1 VKRVTTICRMST
13 PFRALLIATP
23 AATSCWLL
31 SKIREARIAARWWRT
46 WIAALATI
54 SSGSV
59 ATAAVTVLDFE
70 DIPAPQ
76 PVLITAQYG
85 VRGVLFQV
93 AYLDKDP
100 NAHSGTQVL
109 RSNTFAAEFPSEP
122 LVMTFTSPQ
131 SRVHFWA
138 SSHLVTAN
146 GTLTGFD
153 AAGNVVATDG
163 PRPVTH
169 DVFTT
174 EFQIKVNS
182 PTITRAEYQ
191 LDQMT
196 VKSIDDL
203 EFEGKKPPP
212 PPKKPPVVKI
222 MSPPNGAD
230 LDVSTIDLAGT
241 VTGAGLISPV
251 NVVIESLQ
259 QTGLNDQPLQIA
271 LTGSGSTKHFLQ
283 SAFGVVPMGPVTVKV
298 TAENSA
304 AMTGTTTSTF
314 MNLPAGIRNRFA
326 AEGGAAMLGTFR
338 FGIFGEGCKIAVYD
352 HAAISVDGA
361 GMTRIIRG
369 AILAKWLTGATL
381 VPGPLGCPLG
391 DEADGPAGTRL
402 QDFQGGRIYANLPAG
417 TVCVP
422 AVFVDAINKR
432 GGDQATGVPL
442 ADPTRSSGLDPT
454 HLFQQFTRPDR
465 PDLLPSTLE
474 IRGFPPVLWLERQG
488 GNLSSY
494 PKEFSAT
501 LWENFPC
508 SKPNGPCSVD
518 PEPSPPPPISDAGDR
533 FCGGKVYPCE
543 ITEWQAILGDY
554 ISTPVFGVA
563 VSSKMAGVDNPLTHE
578 NIYDCLAKVDCPS
591 DWNVE
596 IFPIGPQRGIAPF
609 TSILAENTY
618 VELEYEE
625 YYFQAAGVVLDW
637 PQVGDLFV
645 AAGRWI
651 IDCGHGDP
659 TIPCPYNPIPSH
671 YRSELHP
678 IFMFAKMKTQNFQGQ
693 TATRADI
700 WVNGWYP
707 GDPIEFDLFPP
718 PRPSPNAQL
727 ILVKPVDA
735 DAARG
740 VSVEFSWE
748 PPGLIIPNSVHV
760 RFSAPLRQNTVN
772 LFGEMFWEPLR
783 GYYGQWFLF
792 WGQ

>member
-1 VKRVTTICRMST
+1 M
-13 PFRALLIATP
+13 IAQT
-23 AATSCWLL
+23 AS
-31 SKIREARIAARWWRT
+31 
-46 WIAALATI
+46 
-54 SSGSV
+54 
-59 ATAAVTVLDFE
+59 AAVTVLDFE
-70 DIPAPQ
+70 DLPAPQ
-76 PVLITAQYG
+76 WITAQYG
-85 VRGVLFQV
+85 ARGVLFHR

-109 RSNTFAAEFPSEP
+109 RSNSFVAEFDTDP
-122 LVMTFTSPQ
+122 LVMNFTSPQ
-131 SRVHFWA
+131 RRVKLFA
-138 SSHLVTAN
+138 SSHAGSYPFTFN
-146 GTLTGFD
+146 GTLSGFD
-153 AAGNVVATDG
+153 VAGNLVAVDG
-163 PRPVTH
+163 PRPVTP

-174 EFQIKVNS
+174 EFEIKSTQI
-182 PTITRAEYQ
+182 ITRAEFQ
-191 LDQMT
+191 LDSSD

-203 EFEGKKPPP
+203 EFEGEPPPP
-212 PPKKPPVVKI
+212 PPKKPPVVTI
-222 MSPPNGAD
+222 TSPPNGAD

-241 VTGAGLISPV
+241 VTGDGLLSPV
-251 NVVIESLQ
+251 NVVIEWLQ
-259 QTGLNDQPLQIA
+259 QAGLNDLPLQIA
-271 LTGSGSTKHFLQ
+271 LTGPGTTKHFLQ
-283 SAFGVVPMGPVTVKV
+283 SAFGVVPLGPVTVKV
-298 TAENSA
+298 TAENSGA
-304 AMTGTTTSTF
+304 LTRTATSTF

-326 AEGGAAMLGTFR
+326 AEGGAAVMGAFR

-391 DEADGPAGTRL
+391 DEAAGPAGTRV

-442 ADPTRSSGLDPT
+442 ADPTHSSGLDPT

-474 IRGFPPVLWLERQG
+474 IRGFPPTVTLWMERQG
-488 GNLSSY
+488 GNLSY

-508 SKPNGPCSVD
+508 TNPSGPCSVD
-518 PEPSPPPPISDAGDR
+518 PEPSPPPPIPNPSG
-533 FCGGKVYPCE
+533 FCGGTNYPWGPP
-543 ITEWQAILGDY
+543 EWQAILGNY
-554 ISTPVFGVA
+554 ISTPIFGVA
-563 VSSKMAGVDNPLTHE
+563 VSSKMAGVDNPFVHE
-578 NIYDCLAKVDCPS
+578 NIYDCPAKVDCPS

-596 IFPIGPQRGIAPF
+596 ILPIGPQRGIAPF
-609 TSILAENTY
+609 MSILAENTY

-625 YYFQAAGVVLDW
+625 YYAQAVEVFLDW
-637 PQVGDLFV
+637 PQVGDLFF

-651 IDCGHGDP
+651 IDCGH
-659 TIPCPYNPIPSH
+659 TPYKT
-671 YRSELHP
+671 ELHP
-678 IFMFAKMKTQNFQGQ
+678 IFMFAKMKTQDFEGH

-727 ILVKPVDA
+727 TIVKPVDA
-735 DAARG
+735 DAALG
-740 VSVEFSWE
+740 VSVEYRFE

-760 RFSAPLRQNTVN
+760 RFSAPLRQNTVTDD
-772 LFGEMFWEPLR
+772 GEMMWEFLR

>member
-1 VKRVTTICRMST
+1 MS
-13 PFRALLIATP
+13 AESA
-23 AATSCWLL
+23 
-31 SKIREARIAARWWRT
+31 
-46 WIAALATI
+46 
-54 SSGSV
+54 SG
-59 ATAAVTVLDFE
+59 APTVLDFE

-85 VRGVLFQV
+85 ARGVLFPV

-109 RSNTFAAEFPSEP
+109 RSNTFAAEFPSDP
-122 LVMTFTSPQ
+122 LVMTFTSRQ
-131 SRVHFWA
+131 RRVHFWA

-163 PRPVTH
+163 PRPVTQ

-182 PTITRAEYQ
+182 PTIVRAEYQ

-203 EFEGKKPPP
+203 EFDGEPPPP

-222 MSPPNGAD
+222 TSPPNGAD

-241 VTGAGLISPV
+241 VTGAGLLSPV

-259 QTGLNDQPLQIA
+259 QTGLNNQPIQIA
-271 LTGSGSTKHFLQ
+271 LTGSGTTKHFLQ
-283 SAFGVVPMGPVTVKV
+283 SAFGVVPLGPVTVKV
-298 TAENSA
+298 TAENSGA
-304 AMTGTTTSTF
+304 LTGTATSTF

-326 AEGGAAMLGTFR
+326 AEGGAAVLGAFR

-352 HAAISVDGA
+352 HAAISVDSG

-442 ADPTRSSGLDPT
+442 ADPTRSTGLDPT
-454 HLFQQFTRPDR
+454 HLFQQFTRSDR

-474 IRGFPPVLWLERQG
+474 IRGFPPTLWIERQG
-488 GNLSSY
+488 GNLSY

-508 SKPNGPCSVD
+508 TNPSGPCSVD
-518 PEPSPPPPISDAGDR
+518 PEPSPPPPIPNPSS
-533 FCGGKVYPCE
+533 FCGGTNYPWGPP
-543 ITEWQAILGDY
+543 EWQAILGNY
-554 ISTPVFGVA
+554 ISTPIFGVA
-563 VSSKMAGVDNPLTHE
+563 VDSKMAGVDNPITHE
-578 NIYDCLAKVDCPS
+578 YIYNCAAQVDCPS

-625 YYFQAAGVVLDW
+625 YYAQAAEVFLDW
-637 PQVGDLFV
+637 PQVGDLFF

-651 IDCGHGDP
+651 IDCGHR
-659 TIPCPYNPIPSH
+659 PY
-671 YRSELHP
+671 RTELHP
-678 IFMFAKMKTQNFQGQ
+678 IFMFAKMKTQAFQGY

-727 ILVKPVDA
+727 TLVKPLDA
-735 DAARG
+735 DAALG

-748 PPGLIIPNSVHV
+748 PPGLITPNSVHV
-760 RFSAPLRQNTVN
+760 RFSAPLRQNTVTDD
-772 LFGEMFWEPLR
+772 GEMMWESLR